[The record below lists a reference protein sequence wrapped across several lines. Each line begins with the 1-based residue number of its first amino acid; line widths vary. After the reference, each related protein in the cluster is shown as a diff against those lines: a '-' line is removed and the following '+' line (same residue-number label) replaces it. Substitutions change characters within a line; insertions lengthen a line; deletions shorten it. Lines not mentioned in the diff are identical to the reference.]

1 MPAKAPE
8 SSRFHLALKDPR
20 SEQRR
25 MVTLSRVPCP
35 KCHNDPF
42 ARGGFLIGPD
52 DYRVPS
58 CPECGGSGDV
68 PATAESAEAFLLEQ
82 ENGYVKFRLDEPA
95 TLGQYGMTM
104 PHNAL
109 EIVEQTV
116 LHFPK
121 DTHTVNGFFRAGK
134 VVRNPGADPSVRY
147 ERAHK
152 GWRAFHEQEEPFEV
166 LRVGRDSEKM
176 AVTGGQFGIPLK
188 NLYTGANLWD
198 WDTDTIKSAFSTA
211 SYVYNIDTHD
221 FFNDVTNEL
230 TTAGNYTAGGFT
242 LASAAAS
249 YDTTTDQVRLDAA
262 DISQA
267 SSTFSF
273 QIITT
278 YKSTGTAST
287 SPLICFLDCGGT
299 VAPSAG
305 TLTVTWDATGIFVHD
320 IT

>member
-1 MPAKAPE
+1 MSKTK
-8 SSRFHLALKDPR
+8 SRFHVTLKDPN

-35 KCHNDPF
+35 KCENDPF
-42 ARGGFLIGPD
+42 ARGGFFLNGEDGHRIPE
-52 DYRVPS
+52 

-68 PATAESAEAFLLEQ
+68 PATAESAEAFLLAQ
-82 ENGYVKFRLDEPA
+82 EAENVKFRLDDPR
-95 TLGQYGMTM
+95 TLGRYKDTL
-104 PHNAL
+104 PPNAL
-109 EIVEQTV
+109 EIVERTCTHV
-116 LHFPK
+116 PK
-121 DTHTVNGFFRAGK
+121 DTHTVNGFLRAGK
-134 VVRNPGADPSVRY
+134 VIRSGDPEVAYSKS
-147 ERAHK
+147 HK
-152 GWRAFHEQEEPFEV
+152 GWLAFHLQEEPFEV
-166 LRVGRDSEKM
+166 MRVGRDSEKM

-211 SYVYNIDTHD
+211 TYAYNIDTHD

-230 TTAGNYTAGGFT
+230 ATAGNYTAGGFT
-242 LASAAAS
+242 LATAVAS

-267 SSTFSF
+267 SATFSF

-287 SPLICFLDCGGT
+287 SPLICFLDAGAT

-305 TLTVTWDATGIFVHD
+305 TLTVTWDATGIWVHD